1 MNRNDALAQRADE
14 AFRTAFGR
22 APALLCF
29 APGRVNLIGEHTDY
43 NDGFVLPA
51 ALPLGTVVALAPHAD
66 ARVRCVAPDVSADVE
81 TVRLDAVLARAAT
94 GHWSNH
100 LRGVLAA
107 RAAAGAENPGAD
119 VAIVGNL
126 PQGAGLSSSASLG
139 VAMALGFSRLA
150 GVEPQPG
157 AVALARQAQWSEHHY
172 VGCQCGI
179 MDQLVSAAGQ
189 NGAALL
195 IDCRSLAVEPV
206 PLDPDLR
213 IVVLHSGVKRGLVD
227 SEYNLRRQQCEAA
240 ARHFGVASLRDIDA
254 GAFEQGSTGLDPV
267 LRRRARHVLG
277 ENARTLAAVQALRE
291 GNLRVLGECLR
302 ASHASLRDDFEVSVP
317 PVDALADVLNEALA
331 GEGGARMTGG
341 GFGGCLVAVTRAE
354 GVAVLE
360 QAAAMHFSRR
370 GERLPLFLAVRPA
383 RGALLLGP

>member
-14 AFRTAFGR
+14 AFRTTFGR

-43 NDGFVLPA
+43 NEGFVLPA
-51 ALPLGTVVALAPHAD
+51 ALPLGTVVALAPRGD
-66 ARVRCVAPDVSADVE
+66 ALVRCVAPDVSADVE
-81 TVRLDAVLARAAT
+81 TLRLDAVVARAGT

-100 LRGVLAA
+100 LRGILAA
-107 RAAAGAENPGAD
+107 RAAAGQD
-119 VAIVGNL
+119 
-126 PQGAGLSSSASLG
+126 
-139 VAMALGFSRLA
+139 
-150 GVEPQPG
+150 
-157 AVALARQAQWSEHHY
+157 
-172 VGCQCGI
+172 
-179 MDQLVSAAGQ
+179 
-189 NGAALL
+189 GAALL

-240 ARHFGVASLRDIDA
+240 ARHCGVASLRDIDA
-254 GAFEQGSTGLDPV
+254 GAFEQGSAGLDPV
-267 LRRRARHVLG
+267 LLRRARHVLG

-317 PVDALADVLNEALA
+317 PVDALADVLNAALA

-354 GVAVLE
+354 GVPVLE
-360 QAAAMHFSRR
+360 QAAAMHFARR

>member
-14 AFRTAFGR
+14 AFRATFGR
-22 APALLCF
+22 APTLLCF

-51 ALPLGTVVALAPHAD
+51 ALPLGTVVALAPRGD
-66 ARVRCVAPDVSADVE
+66 ALVRCVAPDVSADVE
-81 TVRLDAVLARAAT
+81 TLQLTALVPRTAP

-107 RAAAGAENPGAD
+107 RTSAGMATPGAD
-119 VAIVGNL
+119 IAIVGNL

-139 VAMALGFSRLA
+139 VALALGFARLA
-150 GVEPQPG
+150 GVEPQPE

-179 MDQLVSAAGQ
+179 MDQLVSAAGED
-189 NGAALL
+189 GAALL

-206 PLDPDLR
+206 ALDPDLR

-267 LRRRARHVLG
+267 LLRRTRHVLG

-291 GNLRVLGECLR
+291 GNLQVLGECLR

-317 PVDALADVLNEALA
+317 PVDALADVLNDALA

-354 GVAVLE
+354 GVPVLE
-360 QAAAMHFSRR
+360 QAVAMHFARR
-370 GERLPLFLAVRPA
+370 AEHVPFFLAARPS
-383 RGALLLGP
+383 RGALFLEP